1 MQNQVALGKI
11 TMYKTSGGG
20 RPSIELFQ
28 ILKDDAVNMLYS
40 LCQQIWKNQ
49 QWPQDWKRSVFIQ
62 ISKKGNAKEG
72 SNCHIIALISQGTKE
87 MLQILQ
93 ARLQQYMNCELTDV
107 QAGFRRGRKTR
118 DQIANICWIIK
129 KAREFNKNIFFCFI
143 DYAKAFNCVD
153 HSKLWKLL
161 QEMGNQTT
169 WPASWETC
177 MQVKKQQL
185 ELGME
190 KQTGSKSG
198 KEYIKAVYCHRA
210 YLTYA
215 EYVMWNAGLDET
227 QTGIKIA

>member
-1 MQNQVALGKI
+1 
-11 TMYKTSGGG
+11 
-20 RPSIELFQ
+20 
-28 ILKDDAVNMLYS
+28 
-40 LCQQIWKNQ
+40 
-49 QWPQDWKRSVFIQ
+49 
-62 ISKKGNAKEG
+62 
-72 SNCHIIALISQGTKE
+72 

-190 KQTGSKSG
+190 QQTGSKSG